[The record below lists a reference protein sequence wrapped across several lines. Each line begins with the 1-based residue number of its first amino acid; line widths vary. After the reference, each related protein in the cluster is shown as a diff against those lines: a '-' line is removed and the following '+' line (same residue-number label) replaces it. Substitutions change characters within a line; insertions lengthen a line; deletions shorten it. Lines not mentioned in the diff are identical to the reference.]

1 MDHSLVFICFGHTE
15 LDSDEVNK
23 KAFKGRM
30 LYLFV
35 AVLGKTRGSRIFS
48 QMETLLIV
56 CGDTY
61 RPLIHVLQR
70 KPVAV
75 TMENFY

>member
-1 MDHSLVFICFGHTE
+1 MDYSLVFTCFGHTE

-30 LYLFV
+30 LNLLV
-35 AVLGKTRGSRIFS
+35 AVLSKTGGNRIFS
-48 QMETLLIV
+48 RMATLLIV

-61 RPLIHVLQR
+61 RPLILQR